1 LLTVLFPRSDCIF
14 GSVTA
19 LSATFVI
26 DISGSM
32 STVFTLEGKQYTR
45 LSYVKEHLS
54 QVIGEQLKPYQQ
66 FNVIVFSDRAGSLFR
81 APVNATTANIKV
93 CLATILVST
102 ILLCTE
108 SSHV

>member
-1 LLTVLFPRSDCIF
+1 MCVAPRSDCIF

-54 QVIGEQLKPYQQ
+54 QVIG
-66 FNVIVFSDRAGSLFR
+66 RASQRGR
-81 APVNATTANIKV
+81 
-93 CLATILVST
+93 
-102 ILLCTE
+102 
-108 SSHV
+108 